1 MTEIG
6 GSESSQ
12 LLSSITETEDKA
24 EGDEDPEHTGDMG
37 QEVSGR
43 DSDGGDEM
51 METYS
56 ESNSTAI
63 SHNINHRQLE
73 GGGAAGGARAGGSQF
88 VRAEPLSAKQQVALW
103 LTRTSTQELYHE
115 LRMSNLRTWVTGDA
129 AAAGAGRPRAKQ
141 PLCGPSSSSQIHR
154 NFSTKSLLE
163 SGSYGCHFH
172 EPGHGDNNP
181 MRKCETVIALS
192 EEPRRKKNSHFPKS
206 KSKVSL
212 YASRMSFFKRSGSKC
227 HSEIMQPSHLQP
239 PAFPGIRPTNR
250 LR

>member
-1 MTEIG
+1 M
-6 GSESSQ
+6 SE
-12 LLSSITETEDKA
+12 
-24 EGDEDPEHTGDMG
+24 M
-37 QEVSGR
+37 SGLTC
-43 DSDGGDEM
+43 DNGGGD
-51 METYS
+51 S
-56 ESNSTAI
+56 FL
-63 SHNINHRQLE
+63 QLTKTE
-73 GGGAAGGARAGGSQF
+73 A
-88 VRAEPLSAKQQVALW
+88 LSARQQVALW

-129 AAAGAGRPRAKQ
+129 AAAGTGRPRAKQ